1 MTTTH
6 RALLPA
12 GERIARLV
20 EELLPGKSLSI
31 LRLRREVFDFCANP
45 CATTVLLR
53 GPIGAGKSTV
63 ARAIGFLKRIAPL
76 MDEQVERHIQ
86 DLRYDGPNR
95 IDIKL
100 MPWYVELP
108 LTGLVE
114 SLAESQLFGIG
125 RGKATGVLEGA
136 GVFERARKGQGIRDE
151 VGSKVT
157 GGVVFL
163 DEIAELS
170 QSLQAKL
177 LPVLSGGVFY
187 RVGTEGDRASAQ
199 TYEGVTIAASWRRL
213 DGIVRPDLLSRIS
226 AYVIEVPGVDDRR
239 EDFSMVVTSIQQA
252 LLDEFR
258 GRVARLENADPGVD
272 LAYWRQRRDLM
283 KSLDQASIDALTA
296 APWARLGNLRGL
308 TAALQRALIGGE
320 DPRRV
325 LDKLPVISEDRALG
339 APDPGVLLTRL
350 LARTPGGSG
359 LAAHLREIELEDRR
373 RLRTLLS
380 EEPATRAALARALDI
395 SDEKLAVQVQQL
407 DRQRIRSARR
417 RRA

>member
-1 MTTTH
+1 
-6 RALLPA
+6 
-12 GERIARLV
+12 
-20 EELLPGKSLSI
+20 
-31 LRLRREVFDFCANP
+31 VFDFCANP
-45 CATTVLLR
+45 CATTIFLR

-63 ARAIGFLKRIAPL
+63 ARTIGFLKRIAPL
-76 MDEQVERHIQ
+76 TDDQVERHIR

-136 GVFERARKGQGIRDE
+136 GVFERATKGQGIRDE
-151 VGSKVT
+151 AGSRVT

-187 RVGTEGDRASAQ
+187 RVGTEGDRAVLMYQ
-199 TYEGVTIAASWRRL
+199 GVTIAASWRRL
-213 DGIVRPDLLSRIS
+213 DGVVRPDLLSRLS
-226 AYVIEVPGVDDRR
+226 AYVIDVPGIDDRR
-239 EDFSMVVTSIQQA
+239 EDFPILVDSIQQT
-252 LLDEFR
+252 LLQEFR
-258 GRVARLENADPGVD
+258 DRVERLEKADPGVD
-272 LAYWRQRRDLM
+272 LAYWRKRRDLM
-283 KSLDQASIDALTA
+283 KTLDDARLEMLAA

-308 TAALQRALIGGE
+308 TAALNRALIGGE

-325 LDKLPVISEDRALG
+325 LDTLPTISEDRVLG
-339 APDPGVLLTRL
+339 APDPGVLLARL

-359 LAAHLREIELEDRR
+359 LAAHVREVELEGRR
-373 RLRTLLS
+373 QLRTLLS
-380 EEPATRAALARALDI
+380 EEPATRAALARVLDI
-395 SDEKLAVQVQQL
+395 PDEKLAVQVQQL
-407 DRQRIRSARR
+407 DRQRIRGARK